1 MRRAWRNAFSSNFQY
16 GETETMNGAHSTIMV
31 LRRFQWKA
39 FGIAGLL
46 ASSFIVSSP
55 ALAQTKS
62 GMLRDACREDY
73 QRYCAK
79 VQRGGGRI
87 RQCMMENAN
96 QLTPQ
101 CRESLRDIQG
111 SRKQQ

>member
-1 MRRAWRNAFSSNFQY
+1 
-16 GETETMNGAHSTIMV
+16 MNDTRYMIVA

-39 FGIAGLL
+39 VGMAALL
-46 ASSFIVSSP
+46 ALPLFVSSP
-55 ALAQTKS
+55 ALAQTKN
-62 GMLRDACREDY
+62 GVLRDACRDDY

-96 QLTPQ
+96 LLTPQ
-101 CRESLRDIQG
+101 CRDALKDTPGGQ
-111 SRKQQ
+111 KQQ